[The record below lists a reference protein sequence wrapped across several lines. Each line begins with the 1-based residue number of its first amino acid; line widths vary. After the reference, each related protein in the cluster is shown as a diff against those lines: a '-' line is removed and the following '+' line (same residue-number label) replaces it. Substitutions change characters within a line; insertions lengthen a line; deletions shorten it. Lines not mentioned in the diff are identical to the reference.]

1 MPKTNKY
8 DAMLAKICKLRGVF
22 KVDDAM
28 RATGENRF
36 STYEAIQTGLNA
48 GKIKQLAKRCAVGT
62 TPALYEV
69 VR

>member
-8 DAMLAKICKLRGVF
+8 DAMLAKICKLRGAF

-28 RATGENRF
+28 RVTGNDRF
-36 STYEAIQTGLNA
+36 ATYEAIQAGLSA
-48 GKIKQLAKRCAVGT
+48 GKIRQLAKRCAVGT
-62 TPALYEV
+62 TPALYEA